1 MECCTSTAILHTVIQ
16 INPPQYCMHFPYSS
30 YLWHFLT
37 ALESLDETNAGLESL
52 DETAG
57 LESLDET
64 AGLESLEETA
74 GLWSLEETAGLE
86 SLDESTGFV

>member
-1 MECCTSTAILHTVIQ
+1 MAPQPHIHRCCQ
-16 INPPQYCMHFPYSS
+16 IRQPTQYWMHLPYLS

-37 ALESLDETNAGLESL
+37 ALESLDETAGLESLDDAAGLESL

-64 AGLESLEETA
+64 AGLESLD
-74 GLWSLEETAGLE
+74 
-86 SLDESTGFV
+86 DESTTGGFVP